1 MLRVIFDTN
10 LFISSLLVRN
20 GLPAQALETWRSRRF
35 ILVTSPAIMAEVEAT
50 LNYPRIRR
58 KYHLGEEEIIG
69 LFELLGTDALVVP
82 GTADVTGGV
91 PDDPDD
97 EIVLAGAIDGE
108 VDLIISGDRHLLSLK
123 TFRDIPIITVRE
135 LLERLAG

>member
-1 MLRVIFDTN
+1 M
-10 LFISSLLVRN
+10 
-20 GLPAQALETWRSRRF
+20 
-35 ILVTSPAIMAEVEAT
+35 
-50 LNYPRIRR
+50 
-58 KYHLGEEEIIG
+58 
-69 LFELLGTDALVVP
+69 
-82 GTADVTGGV
+82 TGGV